1 MDDSI
6 KIITLSPGRYR
17 VYKGAEQFD
26 CAHIDDVITCVYQ
39 CLTEQKVT
47 SAVPVKGET
56 IDFDRFT
63 EFFNS
68 SVCGTVIPQVRKLT
82 DKRKKTIKARLAEKE
97 VTKATLMEVVT
108 RAAASDFLSGRNGQW
123 RRIARSTGYS
133 TPTTFRKYLKGIMTT
148 DITKS
153 DRKVCL
159 PAEVNAEIRQLT
171 TSPATYLENL
181 PAESPSDRRPEG
193 R

>member
-123 RRIARSTGYS
+123 QHCSFDWIFNPNNFQKILEGNYDNRHY
-133 TPTTFRKYLKGIMTT
+133 
-148 DITKS
+148 
-153 DRKVCL
+153 
-159 PAEVNAEIRQLT
+159 EIRQ
-171 TSPATYLENL
+171 
-181 PAESPSDRRPEG
+181 ESLSSGRGQRRNPTAYDIARDLLGESSG
-193 R
+193 